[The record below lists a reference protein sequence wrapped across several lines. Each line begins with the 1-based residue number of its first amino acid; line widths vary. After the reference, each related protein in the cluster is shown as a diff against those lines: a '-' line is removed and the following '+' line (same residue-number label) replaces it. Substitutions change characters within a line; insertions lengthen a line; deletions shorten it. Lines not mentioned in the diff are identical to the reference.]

1 MKRPKMATKRK
12 NTGSKKEKITV
23 KAESKYLRI
32 SPRKLRL
39 VVEAVGKMSPQEA
52 INHLS
57 VWNKKGARLLLKVI
71 RSVLA
76 NAENNFG
83 LKKETLKFEEIVVN
97 EGPALKRFDRFH
109 GARFYSGTR
118 KKRSSHLKVVVS
130 GIKES

>member
-1 MKRPKMATKRK
+1 MATK
-12 NTGSKKEKITV
+12 
-23 KAESKYLRI
+23 SKYLRI

-39 VVEAVGKMSPQEA
+39 VVKAVGKMSPQEA

-109 GARFYSGTR
+109 GARFSSGTR

-130 GIKES
+130 GVKES